1 MELVPGGAVPPAVVR
16 ELRRDLALCL
26 DRRVQIAESV
36 LDLSGSFSPERQQY
50 QADIILAAL
59 LDRGALEPGRR
70 RMAVV
75 SEDLFLPVFTH
86 VFGSAQF
93 RGEAAV
99 VSTHR
104 LTPTWSD
111 RPAEPRVLRLR
122 LLKEAMHELGHTLGL
137 VHCKVPW
144 CVMSPSLD
152 PDHVDLKDPAFCA
165 PCAESV
171 GVPQDRTFMFLK

>member
-26 DRRVQIAESV
+26 DRRVLIADEV
-36 LDLSGSFSPERQQY
+36 LALDAAFSPERQQY
-50 QADIILAAL
+50 RADVILAAL
-59 LDRGALEPGRR
+59 LEGLDGADDRR

-75 SEDLFLPVFTH
+75 AEDLFLPVFTH
-86 VFGSAQF
+86 IFGSAQF
-93 RGEAAV
+93 RGLAAV
-99 VSTHR
+99 VSTFR

-111 RPAEPRVLRLR
+111 QPADPKVLRLR
-122 LLKEAMHELGHTLGL
+122 LLKEALHELGHTLGL

-165 PCAESV
+165 PCAEA
-171 GVPQDRTFMFLK
+171 GGIPRDRTFLFL